1 MQGLEPLFSMSG
13 GNEADI
19 QRWMANNVNAAF
31 PLGGLR
37 KEWGRI
43 LTPQLRQVN
52 MEMMQLLRNN
62 NNIADFI
69 DPEGALPLAKDFLYG
84 GNVGVPDN
92 LIERILNAA
101 TPFKSFPDMKPEQQF
116 LVDIGYDARP
126 TFVKSEGGVEYT
138 PDQQSELLGL
148 MGEQG
153 FLLKDIRRIMKLA
166 DEIGYIENLQGT
178 SADDIDA
185 QNFGGIIDQLDQAL
199 RDAKRR
205 AEASS
210 SFAEEIREQEALLG
224 YKEGLEQRGDLD
236 ELIKFNSTTP

>member
-1 MQGLEPLFSMSG
+1 MLFRS
-13 GNEADI
+13 
-19 QRWMANNVNAAF
+19 
-31 PLGGLR
+31 
-37 KEWGRI
+37 
-43 LTPQLRQVN
+43 
-52 MEMMQLLRNN
+52 
-62 NNIADFI
+62 
-69 DPEGALPLAKDFLYG
+69 
-84 GNVGVPDN
+84 
-92 LIERILNAA
+92 
-101 TPFKSFPDMKPEQQF
+101 
-116 LVDIGYDARP
+116 
-126 TFVKSEGGVEYT
+126 
-138 PDQQSELLGL
+138 
-148 MGEQG
+148 
-153 FLLKDIRRIMKLA
+153 IMKLA